1 MKYLLLNINA
11 TNKWIYLELN
21 HFSFMIE
28 VALIVKIN
36 FIICGTCV
44 CSVNISFIFYFHFF
58 FLGLLFLGLKK
69 NKIWIKWSQ
78 RCAPGGCIHTPL
90 TEVYSLLIQPLSK
103 STQFKLNAMWEKI
116 PILLKKHLPV
126 TLTDKLFLRIFLFMN
141 KSLYAI
147 IT

>member
-21 HFSFMIE
+21 HISFMIE

-90 TEVYSLLIQPLSK
+90 TEVYSLLIQPLRVRSNKVNPIQIECNVRKNTNSFEKAFNSK
-103 STQFKLNAMWEKI
+103 AHWQIFF
-116 PILLKKHLPV
+116 
-126 TLTDKLFLRIFLFMN
+126 TDIFV
-141 KSLYAI
+141 YE
-147 IT
+147 